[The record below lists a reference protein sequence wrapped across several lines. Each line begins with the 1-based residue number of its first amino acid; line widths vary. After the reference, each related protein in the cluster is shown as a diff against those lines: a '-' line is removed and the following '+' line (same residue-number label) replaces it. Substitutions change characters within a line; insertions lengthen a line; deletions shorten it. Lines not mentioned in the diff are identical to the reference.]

1 MHIGYINNQYF
12 DTLLKST
19 DCEGRKVERKEGRER
34 GRKVG
39 RKDGGRKE

>member
-34 GRKVG
+34 GRKEG
-39 RKDGGRKE
+39 R